1 MKGLIAYVKHDDG
14 LQVSYFLCVHS
25 FKFPFSFQNA
35 NYFIFKTDYSLPR
48 AKARLEE
55 ARNQQNIPENISTA
69 KRHELTKKLQQSTIQ
84 YSQVGDNRP
93 LSYVQFS
100 PNSKLLATASW

>member
-1 MKGLIAYVKHDDG
+1 MSTYSFSIPI
-14 LQVSYFLCVHS
+14 LCYIHES
-25 FKFPFSFQNA
+25 LNFHL
-35 NYFIFKTDYSLPR
+35 DYSLPR

-69 KRHELTKKLQQSTIQ
+69 KRHELTKKLQHSSIQ

-100 PNSKLLATASW
+100 PNSKMLVTASW